1 MKRECHQQVLPV
13 GARGS
18 RVSHCAGES
27 WWPGATHPSGAS
39 HMSHGVGDVELSAVD
54 MGDWVPSLQGL
65 TEGALGINEQGSS
78 ETP

>member
-1 MKRECHQQVLPV
+1 
-13 GARGS
+13 
-18 RVSHCAGES
+18 
-27 WWPGATHPSGAS
+27 
-39 HMSHGVGDVELSAVD
+39 MSHGVGDVELSAVD